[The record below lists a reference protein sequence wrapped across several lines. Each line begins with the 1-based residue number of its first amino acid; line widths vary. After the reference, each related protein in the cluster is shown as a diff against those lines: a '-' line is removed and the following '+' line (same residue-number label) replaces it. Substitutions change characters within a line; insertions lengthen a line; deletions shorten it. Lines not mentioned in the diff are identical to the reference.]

1 MTRLSPHY
9 SKEMENPNRLQ
20 SLDVFRGATIA
31 AMILVNNPG
40 SWEYSYAQLKHAA
53 WHGWTF
59 TDWIF
64 PFFLFI
70 VGVAM
75 TFSFPKRLEQGQ
87 TKKQLLLHTLRRAV
101 ILFALGLLVNGFPFG
116 LFDHQFSCATLRIPG
131 VLQRIAICFLI
142 ASIIFMTTKIR
153 GQIIWTVS
161 LLAVYWLLI
170 KLVPVPGFGAGV
182 MAPTG
187 NLCWY
192 VDSTLLHGHTWI
204 YAPAEGF
211 DPEGIVSTI
220 PAIATTLFGLLTGQW
235 LRSERSRE
243 EKTVWMFVMGQAM
256 LLLGVIFDNW
266 LPINKNMWTSSY
278 SVFMAGWALICL
290 ATFYW
295 LIDVKGMQRWAK
307 PFTIFGMNAIT
318 VFVLSELL
326 AILLW
331 VITWKGAD
339 GAVNNLHDYIHGHL
353 FMPLASTTNAS
364 LLFAIAFVL
373 AMYLLAWAM
382 WKKRWFLKV

>member
-1 MTRLSPHY
+1 
-9 SKEMENPNRLQ
+9 MENPNRLQ

-40 SWEYSYAQLKHAA
+40 SWENSYAQLKHAA

-75 TFSFPKRLEQGQ
+75 TFSFPKRLAQGQ
-87 TKKQLLLHTLRRAV
+87 TKKQLLLHTLRRAA

-116 LFDHQFSCATLRIPG
+116 LFDHQFSWATFRIPG

-142 ASIIFMTTKIR
+142 ASIIFVTTKIR
-153 GQIIWTVS
+153 GQIVWTVA
-161 LLAVYWLLI
+161 LLTVYWLLVR
-170 KLVPVPGFGAGV
+170 LVPVPGFGVGV
-182 MAPTG
+182 MEPTG

-192 VDSTLLHGHTWI
+192 VDSTLLRGHTWI

-235 LRSERSRE
+235 LRSERGPK
-243 EKTVWMFVMGQAM
+243 EKTAWMFVVGQAM

-266 LPINKNMWTSSY
+266 LPINKNLWTSSY
-278 SVFMAGWALICL
+278 SIFMTGWALICL

-295 LIDVKGMQRWAK
+295 LIDVKGLQRWAK

-326 AILLW
+326 AVLLW
-331 VITWKGAD
+331 VITWKGPD
-339 GAVNNLHDYIHGHL
+339 GSVITLHDYIHEHL
-353 FMPLASTTNAS
+353 FVPLASAMNAS

-373 AMYLLAWAM
+373 EMYLVAWLM